1 MKPLASWERQVF
13 AAAAA
18 ALLGVPEFGDGPL
31 ASVDRIL
38 RSLPAPR
45 RRMLRAFLALL
56 EFGGPGLRLRRA
68 RFTSLPREDAIDLL
82 AGWAEA
88 RPPALRRGVNGLRAL
103 AGLAYYGDDA
113 SWAAIGYDGPWLGR
127 IDVAVL
133 PAPWPPLPAPV
144 PVVAEGEVPEMA
156 APAEGVT
163 TAGPFG
169 GPHGFRR
176 PRARDAL
183 GGALTLGRSALRD
196 LRFRCDA
203 VVVGA
208 GAGGS
213 AAFARLVGGGLEAVL
228 LDVGGAPSAGDFNQR
243 ELDMMPA
250 LYREAGL
257 RATADESI
265 GILQG
270 SGVGGSTLHNTGLVV
285 PAPPGILAR
294 WRGEHGLPWSD
305 DALAAETERVLSALG
320 ATPVPEEHINPFNRA
335 LQQGAHAL
343 GWSAFVARH
352 NRVECSGCGYCMVGC
367 AYNRKTNAAFAFVAP
382 AVAAGGRVLADA
394 RAIRVREERDG
405 WRVRGELLDGG
416 GRPTGRSFEA
426 RARIVILACGAI
438 DTPVLL
444 RLSGLGGD
452 GVGEGL
458 RLHPAPLLTGV
469 FDEDIRAWRGLP
481 QAVLVDEFASFHR
494 DGRGGFLLLA
504 SNAGPAMTAALQQ
517 GLGEDH
523 RRSMEAYAHAGTAA
537 VLLHDETA
545 GRVST
550 AAGGRP
556 RVQYR
561 LAPGDQRELRRGMY
575 ALGRLLFAAGARELR
590 LPGQGGD
597 SVRDDEGLRG
607 AIGGLSLAPHRVRLD
622 SVHPQG
628 TCAIGEDPKRAPCDP
643 HGRLRGA
650 PGLYVADTSLFP
662 TSVGVPPQVTTMVL
676 AGLVAD
682 SALADRG
689 G

>member
-1 MKPLASWERQVF
+1 MKPLARWERPVF

-18 ALLGVPEFGDGPL
+18 ALLGVPEFGDEPL
-31 ASVDRIL
+31 GSVDRIL

-45 RRMLRAFLALL
+45 RRLLSAFLALL
-56 EFGGPGLRLRRA
+56 ELGGPGLRLRRG
-68 RFTSLPREDAIDLL
+68 RFTSLPREDALDLL
-82 AGWAEA
+82 ARWADA
-88 RPPALRRGVNGLRAL
+88 RPPALRRGVNGVRAL
-103 AGLAYYGDDA
+103 AGLAYYGVDA
-113 SWAAIGYDGPWLGR
+113 SWASIGYDGPWLGR
-127 IDVAVL
+127 MDVATL
-133 PAPWPPLPAPV
+133 PAPWPPLPAQV
-144 PVVAEGEVPEMA
+144 PDVAEVGVLETEPPA
-156 APAEGVT
+156 ADAT

-169 GPHGFRR
+169 GPRR
-176 PRARDAL
+176 RAPPRARDAL
-183 GGALTLGRSALRD
+183 GGALTLGRSALSD

-213 AAFARLVGGGLEAVL
+213 AAFARLVEGGLEAVL
-228 LDVGGAPSAGDFNQR
+228 LDAGGAPSAGDFNQR
-243 ELDMMPA
+243 ELDMMPT
-250 LYREAGL
+250 LYRDAGL

-270 SGVGGSTLHNTGLVV
+270 TGVGGSTLHNTGLVV

-294 WRGEHGLPWSD
+294 WRREHGLAWSG
-305 DALAAETERVLSALG
+305 DALASETERVLEALG
-320 ATPVPEEHINPFNRA
+320 ATPIPEEHINPFNRA
-335 LQQGAHAL
+335 LQHGARAL

-352 NRVECSGCGYCMVGC
+352 NRVECSGCGYCVVGC

-382 AVAAGGRVLADA
+382 AVAAGGRVVADA
-394 RAIRVREERDG
+394 RATRVLEERGG

-416 GRPTGRSFEA
+416 GRPTGSSFEA
-426 RARIVILACGAI
+426 HAPIVVVACGAL

-452 GVGEGL
+452 AVGEGL
-458 RLHPAPLLTGV
+458 RLHPAPLLSGV
-469 FDEDIRAWRGLP
+469 FDDEIRAWRGLP

-545 GRVST
+545 GRVSA

-561 LAPGDQRELRRGMY
+561 LAPGDQRELRRGIY
-575 ALGRLLFAAGARELR
+575 ALGRLLFAAGAREVR
-590 LPGQGGD
+590 LPGQGGA
-597 SVRDDEGLRG
+597 SVRDDEGLRR
-607 AIGGLSLAPHRVRLD
+607 AIGGLSLAPHRMRLD

-643 HGRLRGA
+643 YGRVRGA

-682 SALADRG
+682 SAFADGRA
-689 G
+689 